1 MSEDLSEAPN
11 GAQQSAPEKVSE
23 IVAALCDGWEE
34 DRISLD
40 ELLTAFGL
48 RSFGF
53 LILVFALPNGI
64 PAPIAPGLSAILGAP
79 LLLLSVQM
87 VLGFKTPWFPAS
99 WRARSF
105 ARRDVAKLLRPA
117 LPYIVKVERFIRPRF
132 THLAAGALASRL
144 IGGLILWNAIL
155 LSLPIPFGNLIPAWA
170 IILAALGQVERDG
183 ALVIAA
189 TAASVVATGWV
200 WFLLDVGLA
209 ILDRLF

>member
-1 MSEDLSEAPN
+1 MN
-11 GAQQSAPEKVSE
+11 GQADETGASGLEKVSD
-23 IVAALCDGWEE
+23 IVAAICDGPDG

-40 ELLTAFGL
+40 ELLRMFGL

-87 VLGFKTPWFPAS
+87 VLGFRTPWFPAS

-105 ARRDVAKLLRPA
+105 SRVDVAKLLRPA
-117 LPYIVKVERFIRPRF
+117 LPYIVKIERFVRPRF
-132 THLAAGALASRL
+132 THLAAGRPASRL
-144 IGGLILWNAIL
+144 IGALILWNAIL

-189 TAASVVATGWV
+189 AAASVVATGWV

-209 ILDRLF
+209 VLDRIFG

>member
-1 MSEDLSEAPN
+1 MSDSTAP
-11 GAQQSAPEKVSE
+11 APEKVSE
-23 IVAALCDGWEE
+23 IVAAICNGPDD

-40 ELLTAFGL
+40 ELLRAFGL

-53 LILVFALPNGI
+53 LVLVFALPNGI

-87 VLGFKTPWFPAS
+87 LLGFKTPWFPAS

-105 ARRDVAKLLRPA
+105 ARKDVAKLLRPA
-117 LPYIVKVERFIRPRF
+117 LPYIVKLERFIRPRF
-132 THLAAGALASRL
+132 THLADGPLSGRL
-144 IGGLILWNAIL
+144 IGGLILWNAVL

-183 ALVIAA
+183 ALVVAA
-189 TAASVVATGWV
+189 AASSVVATGWV

-209 ILDRLF
+209 ILDRIFG

>member
-1 MSEDLSEAPN
+1 MSEDLN
-11 GAQQSAPEKVSE
+11 GAQQAGPEKVSE
-23 IVAALCDGWEE
+23 IVAALCDGWED
-34 DRISLD
+34 DRITLD
-40 ELLTAFGL
+40 ELLRAFGL

-79 LLLLSVQM
+79 LLLLSLQM
-87 VLGFKTPWFPAS
+87 LLGFRTPWFPAS

-117 LPYIVKVERFIRPRF
+117 LPYIVKVERFIRPRLK
-132 THLAAGALASRL
+132 HLAAGALPSRL

-183 ALVIAA
+183 ALVVAA
-189 TAASVVATGWV
+189 AVASLVATVWV
-200 WFLLDVGLA
+200 WFLIDVGLA
-209 ILDRLF
+209 ILDRFFG

>member
-1 MSEDLSEAPN
+1 MTDSAAP
-11 GAQQSAPEKVSE
+11 APEKVSE
-23 IVAALCDGWEE
+23 IVAAICDGWED

-40 ELLTAFGL
+40 ELLRAFGE

-117 LPYIVKVERFIRPRF
+117 LPYIVKIERFIRPRF
-132 THLAAGALASRL
+132 THLAAGPLSGRL
-144 IGGLILWNAIL
+144 IGGLILWNAVL

-183 ALVIAA
+183 ALVVAA
-189 TAASVVATGWV
+189 AASSVVATAWV
-200 WFLLDVGLA
+200 WFLVDVGLA
-209 ILDRLF
+209 ILDRIFG

>member
-1 MSEDLSEAPN
+1 MNAPLP
-11 GAQQSAPEKVSE
+11 GSQPEKVSE
-23 IVAALCDGWEE
+23 IVAALCDGWED

-40 ELLTAFGL
+40 ELLAAFGL

-117 LPYIVKVERFIRPRF
+117 LPYIVKIERFIRPRF
-132 THLAAGALASRL
+132 THLAAGPLSGRL

-183 ALVIAA
+183 ALVIGAA
-189 TAASVVATGWV
+189 VGSIVATGWV

-209 ILDRLF
+209 ILDRIFG